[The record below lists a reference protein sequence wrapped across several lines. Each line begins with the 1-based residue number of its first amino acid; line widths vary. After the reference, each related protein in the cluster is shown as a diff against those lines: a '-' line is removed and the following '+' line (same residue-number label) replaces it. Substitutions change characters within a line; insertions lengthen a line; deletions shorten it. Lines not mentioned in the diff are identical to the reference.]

1 MLTGLAFVS
10 IALNFGDQPN
20 FRRSARKV
28 IPNKEILEYFL
39 FCMYLGSFALS
50 LPLLKAKWQNIV
62 GSKKFFNSKY
72 VQCNLDLVTLFII
85 VKKFTKSHGVT
96 KSIGLDTH
104 ICPVCSF
111 NFEFALMS
119 RQLDSGYFEYFSYT
133 LQFRGVGMSF

>member
-1 MLTGLAFVS
+1 MH
-10 IALNFGDQPN
+10 
-20 FRRSARKV
+20 
-28 IPNKEILEYFL
+28 
-39 FCMYLGSFALS
+39 LGSFALS

-96 KSIGLDTH
+96 KSIELDTH

-111 NFEFALMS
+111 K
-119 RQLDSGYFEYFSYT
+119 RICTD
-133 LQFRGVGMSF
+133 V